1 MRRVYRLLKMRD
13 IKPTLKDTEVHILWP
28 DNGIWYLAEVLEVS
42 AQHSNSSNSSS
53 QPHLLSK
60 QATAISRQTL
70 ELDAK

>member
-42 AQHSNSSNSSS
+42 IQHSSS
-53 QPHLLSK
+53 QPHLQSK
-60 QATAISRQTL
+60 RVTAISS
-70 ELDAK
+70 